1 MNNPIQDK
9 LLHAY
14 DTMTKRLHDAV
25 EHAEK
30 QTIPNVEE
38 HLKDAKEK
46 AIKLGELTMEEAD
59 KVGGYLKRDI
69 DDVSAYLHATKE
81 EFSE

>member
-1 MNNPIQDK
+1 MNNPKQDH
-9 LLHAY
+9 LLHCY
-14 DTMTKRLHDAV
+14 DTMTKRLQYAV

-38 HLKDAKEK
+38 KLKDAKEK

-59 KVGGYLKRDI
+59 KVGG
-69 DDVSAYLHATKE
+69 
-81 EFSE
+81 